1 MQLRTILCAVDLS
14 DLSQTALHYAGNLAR
29 RYRSRLLVFH
39 AVYSAQDQIYATALF
54 ERGGEQTEMMRR
66 ARETIASLMRGF
78 EYSWEPLVRS
88 GEPIVTVARIAEEMD
103 VDLVIAA
110 SHGLTGVKRVLL
122 GQLLERLARTVP
134 RALLIVREQP
144 KVSIDNIHTRPLSL
158 KRILTGCSLKQDC
171 VPVLRHAA
179 ELARDWDAI
188 LDVVHAMES
197 PIDETAEEAV
207 EGPYGDIQRDLEA
220 RLRDRLISFAPSDA
234 SGSVRLNAAVLPG
247 LPGEVLLSW
256 CRRMPTDLVV
266 VGVRHHSRLE
276 KVILG
281 STTESMLRHAPC
293 SVLTV
298 PAHV

>member
-14 DLSQTALHYAGNLAR
+14 DLSQTALYYAGNLAR

-39 AVYSAQDQIYATALF
+39 AVYSAQDQIYATTLF
-54 ERGGEQTEMMRR
+54 ERGGEQTEMVRR

-78 EYSWEPLVRS
+78 EYPWEPLVRS
-88 GEPIVTVARIAEEMD
+88 GEPIVTTAQIAEDMD

-110 SHGLTGVKRVLL
+110 SRGLTGVKRVLL
-122 GQLLERLARTVP
+122 GQILERLARTVP
-134 RALLIVREQP
+134 RPLLIVREQP

-158 KRILTGCSLKQDC
+158 KRILAGCSLKQDC
-171 VPVLRHAA
+171 VPVFRHAA
-179 ELARDWDAI
+179 DLARDWDAA
-188 LDVVHAMES
+188 LNVVHAMES
-197 PIDETAEEAV
+197 PFDEKAAETV
-207 EGPYGDIQRDLEA
+207 EGHYEDVQRDLEA
-220 RLRDRLISFAPSDA
+220 RLRDRLINFAPSDA

-256 CRRMPTDLVV
+256 CRRTPPDLVV
-266 VGVRHHSRLE
+266 VGVRHHSRL
-276 KVILG
+276 KKAILG